1 MHENI
6 KLKYY
11 IFEYNITLD
20 YSCTFARTAREKKKR
35 VQDGDGER
43 KTDQSGGACTGF
55 IRRPQLFI
63 TSVLLSSF
71 HQFYKLYHTFNYFC
85 MLSTKFETS
94 KNFLVSTKTIFFK

>member
-20 YSCTFARTAREKKKR
+20 YSCTFARTARKKKH

-43 KTDQSGGACTGF
+43 KTDQSGGAF
-55 IRRPQLFI
+55 I
-63 TSVLLSSF
+63 
-71 HQFYKLYHTFNYFC
+71 
-85 MLSTKFETS
+85 
-94 KNFLVSTKTIFFK
+94 